1 MTSRPLV
8 LAAVLFVLPANAAA
22 QSIELGERLTV
33 RSPTL
38 NEERTIFVRTPRQ
51 YANGS
56 ERYPVLYL
64 TDGEAQFAHTAATV
78 EFLARNGRM
87 PEMIVVAIGNTDRTR
102 DLTPT
107 KATLTRPDGSP
118 MEFPTAGGADR
129 FLTFIATELKP
140 FVEKKYRTAPFSVF
154 AGHSFGGLFAMHAF
168 TTRPDAFNGYIAVS
182 PTLTWDS
189 DMPVKRTAE
198 LLRDR
203 RELRKTLVVTMGD
216 EPGFDA
222 ALATLRKTL
231 SGSTPAGFEWEI
243 QQFADEDHGS
253 VVLRSHYIG
262 LRKVFDRWRLPVDPT
277 GTFHGSFAD
286 FEKHYTALGERMGYV
301 ISPPENT
308 VNTVGYGALQARRI
322 EEALRYFELNVR
334 NYPESANTYDSL
346 GEGLEAAGKFQ
357 EARDR
362 YAEAVK
368 RGEASKDPLLDAF
381 KQHLEAIGK
390 KLKSSQ

>member
-1 MTSRPLV
+1 MTSRRLV

-33 RSPTL
+33 RSATL

-107 KATLTRPDGSP
+107 KATLARPDGSQ

-243 QQFADEDHGS
+243 QRFDDEDHGS

-286 FEKHYTALGERMGYV
+286 FEKHYAALGERMGYV

-308 VNTVGYGALQARRI
+308 VNTVGYGALQAGRVQ
-322 EEALRYFELNVR
+322 EALRYFELNVR

-346 GEGLEAAGKFQ
+346 GEGLEAAGKLQ

-381 KQHLEAIGK
+381 KQHLDAIGK
-390 KLKSSQ
+390 KLKSSM

>member
-1 MTSRPLV
+1 M
-8 LAAVLFVLPANAAA
+8 
-22 QSIELGERLTV
+22 
-33 RSPTL
+33 
-38 NEERTIFVRTPRQ
+38 
-51 YANGS
+51 
-56 ERYPVLYL
+56 LYL

-168 TTRPDAFNGYIAVS
+168 TARPETFNAYIAVS

-189 DMPVKRTAE
+189 DMPVRRTAE

-216 EPGFDA
+216 EPVFDA

-231 SGSTPAGFEWEI
+231 SGSTSAGFEWDI
-243 QQFADEDHGS
+243 QRIRRRGS
-253 VVLRSHYIG
+253 RVGRPSQPLRRPPQGVRPVAAAVRRDGDVRGLVRG
-262 LRKVFDRWRLPVDPT
+262 LR
-277 GTFHGSFAD
+277 
-286 FEKHYTALGERMGYV
+286 
-301 ISPPENT
+301 
-308 VNTVGYGALQARRI
+308 
-322 EEALRYFELNVR
+322 EALRRAERSHGIRRHAARGHREQHRLR
-334 NYPESANTYDSL
+334 RP
-346 GEGLEAAGKFQ
+346 AAGPGRGSAAVLRAQRPQLSGFGERPRQ
-357 EARDR
+357 PRRRAGGGGEAR
-362 YAEAVK
+362 K
-368 RGEASKDPLLDAF
+368 RRASVTPRR
-381 KQHLEAIGK
+381 
-390 KLKSSQ
+390 SSAARRARIRCSTPSSSTSPRSPRS